1 MSGALRTEL
10 VVVEDLI
17 PGDREA
23 FLDELESLVSTIFIN
38 YGRDYLAKDMD
49 APHLASARVLMM
61 RDEDGRLVGY
71 NQVRRFAY
79 DIDGRTVHMFRA
91 MAGLLP
97 ECRGCGS
104 TLNFG
109 LAQAFRFKLAHPF
122 TEVYFLPILLH
133 PTSYA
138 LFARYGHAFWPT
150 PKAPTPPD
158 KFDLLKKLCET
169 AGFPLDDP
177 DYPYVCKPDVMTR
190 QDDAEAADWAA
201 DPRPEVQ
208 FYLKTNPCYH
218 VGQALV
224 GIAPLTFANLFIT
237 GGKFAGIMLA
247 RRLGLAKRRR

>member
-10 VVVEDLI
+10 VVVEDL
-17 PGDREA
+17 PPTDREA
-23 FLDELESLVSTIFIN
+23 FLDELGSLVSTIFIN
-38 YGRDYLAKDMD
+38 YGRDYLAKDMA

-61 RDEDGRLVGY
+61 RDGNGRLVGY

-79 DIDGRTVHMFRA
+79 EIDGRTVHMFRA

-97 ECRGCGS
+97 EYRGRGS
-104 TLNFG
+104 TLTFG

-122 TEVYFLPILLH
+122 AEVYFLPILLH
-133 PTSYA
+133 PTSYT

-150 PKAPTPPD
+150 PKETTPAD
-158 KFDLLKKLCET
+158 KFELLKKLCET

-177 DYPYVCKPDVMTR
+177 DHPYVCKPDVMTR

-208 FYLKTNPCYH
+208 FFLKTNPRYRE
-218 VGQALV
+218 GRALV

-237 GGKFAGIMLA
+237 GATFAANMLA